1 MIYKILGTDC
11 MKVLSKLEI
20 NSYDS
25 QYQVYFIYK
34 NGGFKY

>member
-20 NSYDS
+20 NSYN